1 MKTDPTDTGGLFVSR
16 RPGTRPV
23 KYRHLPEFKHERRRQ
38 LDRGLALFMLVLMS
52 LVVAAFWGPL
62 PLAWMWVG
70 SQADYLS
77 GSTFL
82 GIIVAFMGLLFT
94 LLIGLMILRRLDLA
108 WILVRRAGGVDQ
120 RQGTIGRVF
129 AAGSAVGATVFLA
142 WMLLFSGT
150 GFAPVGP

>member
-23 KYRHLPEFKHERRRQ
+23 KYRRLPEFKHARRRA
-38 LDRGLALFMLVLMS
+38 LDRGLAVVMLVLMS

-82 GIIVAFMGLLFT
+82 GIIVAFMVLLFT
-94 LLIGLMILRRLDLA
+94 LLIGIVVARRIDLS
-108 WILVRRAGGVDQ
+108 WVLVRSAGG
-120 RQGTIGRVF
+120 
-129 AAGSAVGATVFLA
+129 
-142 WMLLFSGT
+142 SG
-150 GFAPVGP
+150 PSP